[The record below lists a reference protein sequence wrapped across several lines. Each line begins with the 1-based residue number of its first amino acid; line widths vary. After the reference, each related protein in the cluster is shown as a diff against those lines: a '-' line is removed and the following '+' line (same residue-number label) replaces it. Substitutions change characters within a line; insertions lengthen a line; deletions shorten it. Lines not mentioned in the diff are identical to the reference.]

1 MAEELRNRTRVSGSK
16 FLHYIE
22 LLRLKISRKTVRILH
37 KLLLLQEAG
46 FSSICTHLSYSF
58 NHLSAKKSLQSESD
72 FIKARLLVSSEL
84 IQILFW
90 ILLFVVVFSVAQL
103 LLA

>member
-1 MAEELRNRTRVSGSK
+1 
-16 FLHYIE
+16 
-22 LLRLKISRKTVRILH
+22 LH

-46 FSSICTHLSYSF
+46 FSSIGTHLSYSF
-58 NHLSAKKSLQSESD
+58 NPLSAKKSLQSESD

-90 ILLFVVVFSVAQL
+90 ILLFVVAFSVAQL
-103 LLA
+103 LLACRQTPVSMFWVKPFSSKELQG